1 MNNSFD
7 KLQNLMKHMRNSS
20 ASLMEF
26 STFGYMWTV
35 TDSSMLV
42 ASHTIYTMLDKE
54 PFSEIFT
61 RESWKKN
68 VHSKDLYKLIQA
80 EDDLLNKGDVA
91 TADYRLIT
99 ATGRHIYVQHDMY
112 LSGLPD
118 GRWKIMS
125 IVQNITELKRAD
137 VILQAMN
144 EGFFELDEN
153 FVIGKINDHTLKYWD
168 LQLEKIVRKKL
179 HHVFPQMEG
188 TDFHNILL
196 TARDEKINIASDVRD
211 PVTGHWLHVSVAPYA
226 DGIIVTF
233 YDRQP
238 EKEAQKRSEEDRR
251 LLEAAKVER
260 AQFEAEQ
267 NYRAK
272 LEEEVEKRTK
282 ELKET
287 THLISRVTDV
297 MPDLLSVIELGT
309 MKTNFIN
316 KNVLFEM
323 GFDDLEKQTAEEKAE
338 LIHPDDKLVLKKY
351 FDGFG
356 IASDDDVI
364 DVEYRARIK
373 TGEWHWF
380 HARGKV
386 FARDEAGQAT
396 HCVNIVQNIDKRK
409 GTEQQ
414 IERLN
419 YNLLTKNEQLNSLN
433 SELKQLNSITANNYT
448 EALRHVY
455 INLETIVTTDARN
468 LSNSSRANLRRAQ
481 AAIQKMKL
489 LSNDINNYL
498 QLYDTRINKETIDP
512 NLIMFDAL
520 DVLSRKIEESN
531 AKINIDKLP
540 SLEADHALF
549 SKLMAN
555 LIDNAIKF
563 YNENIA
569 PEINI
574 GYSLIDQVVDHKL
587 VQNKPFIVISVS
599 DNGIGFE
606 KTESIF
612 EPFTQLDHGKH
623 KGAGMG
629 LAICKK
635 IMEMHGGFIT
645 GDSRPGEGATFN
657 CYFPA

>member
-1 MNNSFD
+1 MNNSFE

-35 TDSSMLV
+35 TNSAMLV
-42 ASHTIYTMLDKE
+42 ASHTIYTMLE
-54 PFSEIFT
+54 IQPFSEFFT
-61 RESWKKN
+61 PESWKKN
-68 VHSKDLYKLIQA
+68 VHPKDLYKLIQA
-80 EDDLLNKGDVA
+80 EDELLEKGDVA
-91 TADYRLIT
+91 MADYRIIT

-112 LSGLPD
+112 RSRQAD

-125 IVQNITELKRAD
+125 IVQNITEFKRAD
-137 VILQAMN
+137 VILEAMN
-144 EGFFELDEN
+144 EGFFEVDEN
-153 FVIGKINDHTLKYWD
+153 FVIRKMNDHTIKSWHTNP
-168 LQLEKIVRKKL
+168 EKILKKKL
-179 HHVFPQMEG
+179 HDVFPQIEG
-188 TDFHNILL
+188 TDFYKILL
-196 TARDEKINIASDVRD
+196 TARNEKINISTDVDD
-211 PVTGHWLHVSVAPYA
+211 PITAHWLHLSVAPYA
-226 DGIIVTF
+226 DGLIVTF
-233 YDRQP
+233 YDKQN
-238 EKEAQKRSEEDRR
+238 EKEAEKRSEEDRR
-251 LLEAAKVER
+251 LLERAKVER

-267 NYRAK
+267 KYRAV
-272 LEEEVEKRTK
+272 LEQEVENRTK

-287 THLISRVTDV
+287 THLISRVTGV
-297 MPDLLSVIELGT
+297 MPDLLSVIELET
-309 MKTNFIN
+309 MKASFIN

-323 GFDDLEKQTAEEKAE
+323 GFDDLEKMTAEERADM
-338 LIHPDDKLVLKKY
+338 IHADDRLLLKEY
-351 FDGFG
+351 FKSFAT
-356 IASDDDVI
+356 ASDDDVI
-364 DVEYRARIK
+364 DVEYRAKIK
-373 TGEWHWF
+373 TGDWRWF

-386 FARDEAGQAT
+386 FTRDESGNPT

-409 GTEQQ
+409 TAEQQ
-414 IERLN
+414 IEKLN

-433 SELKQLNSITANNYT
+433 SELKQLNTITANNYT

-498 QLYDTRINKETIDP
+498 QLYDTRINKESIDP
-512 NLIMFDAL
+512 NLILYDAL
-520 DVLSRKIEESN
+520 DLLNRKIEESN

-540 SLEADHALF
+540 ALDADHALF

-563 YNENIA
+563 YKEHTT

-574 GYSLIDQVVDHKL
+574 SYSLIDHVVDHKQ
-587 VQNKPFIVISVS
+587 VRQHPFIVISVT
-599 DNGIGFE
+599 DEGIGFD
-606 KTESIF
+606 KTETIF

-645 GDSRPGEGATFN
+645 ADGKPGEGATFN
-657 CYFPA
+657 CYFPR